1 MLQNTSKYQYEQL
14 ETYKEL
20 IELRHMKIK
29 TYLVNGFLL
38 MFLAVV
44 SVILFKLDYDIKLT
58 YGIIFM
64 FLVVIGLN
72 IALFSY
78 NNDLYNNVKLS
89 MYVNVIGVYIIST
102 TLIMIFK
109 TPSIFTSLFLAY
121 AITAIYQ
128 DYKVMLLS
136 NGLLFICGGL
146 LSVFFPEVFLIP
158 GNTDMHNFFIL
169 IFLFLFVVLLTLSS
183 YILIKRKTFF
193 YNQLAQ
199 IKESEVRNLDLL
211 MEIDYV
217 KTKSKLD
224 SNEYYESLLKFSK
237 ELSRKIG
244 IENVFTRKI
253 QLLKDLKEHNTN
265 ELLEKYPEYNEEQIN
280 KIKLMELS
288 VNTKMRNIAVKASH
302 SNDIS
307 VDKKEIFSES
317 LYKSFNHPKDHRY
330 VKIISFVVF
339 YCLLK
344 IEKPYLKAQ
353 DEETL
358 KEVLFNSEYFYRI
371 DPEIFDIY
379 FNNNEVFETIINDI
393 FKDEWSYEK
402 DI

>member
-20 IELRHMKIK
+20 IELRHMKTK
-29 TYLVNGFLL
+29 TYLVNIFLL
-38 MFLAVV
+38 VFLAVV
-44 SVILFKLDYDIKLT
+44 ASILLKLDYDIRLT

-64 FLVVIGLN
+64 FVVILGLN
-72 IALFSY
+72 VALFSY
-78 NNDLYNNVKLS
+78 NNDLYNYVKIS

-146 LSVFFPEVFLIP
+146 LSIFFPEVFLIP

-169 IFLFLFVVLLTLSS
+169 IFLFMFVMLLTLSS

-217 KTKSKLD
+217 KTNKKLD
-224 SNEYYESLLKFSK
+224 SKEYYDSLLKFSK
-237 ELSRKIG
+237 VLSKKIG

-253 QLLKDLKEHNTN
+253 QLLRDLKEYSTN
-265 ELLEKYPEYNEEQIN
+265 ELLEKYQEYNEEQIN
-280 KIKLMELS
+280 EIKLMELS
-288 VNTKMRNIAVKASH
+288 VNTKMRNIAVKASQ

-344 IEKPYLKAQ
+344 IEKPYLKELN
-353 DEETL
+353 EETL